1 LPDHKSITSLNY
13 KSLIENEMLQKYLN
27 TLISYL
33 YKGSEKVT
41 QDFRLTNFKPNSIM
55 SKIVKHYSIKDLHL
69 KGITIHVISYFIIK
83 DLCEIFEGIESETN
97 IILKSHQKIINKKKT
112 FESNEIGIYEQGLIS
127 EIRKLRIFLKYNNY
141 GFIGYQNYELFINYG
156 EINKFYKKSKSLNNL
171 EKEQV
176 LLEIRKL
183 KRIEKLGV
191 TCG

>member
-1 LPDHKSITSLNY
+1 
-13 KSLIENEMLQKYLN
+13 
-27 TLISYL
+27 
-33 YKGSEKVT
+33 
-41 QDFRLTNFKPNSIM
+41 
-55 SKIVKHYSIKDLHL
+55 
-69 KGITIHVISYFIIK
+69 
-83 DLCEIFEGIESETN
+83 
-97 IILKSHQKIINKKKT
+97 
-112 FESNEIGIYEQGLIS
+112 LIS